1 MTVSAIQPETDGEQ
15 PARSSVDTSIQPKA
29 TTELVP
35 ARMLNEFAYCP
46 RLCYLEWVQGEFAH
60 SEDTL
65 DGRFQH
71 RRVDRPSGDLRE
83 ADSADDT
90 VIHAR
95 SVLLSDERLGA
106 IARIDLVEAQGKRAT
121 PVDYKRGTVPNVPE
135 GAYEPER
142 AQLCVQGLLL
152 RAHGYECE
160 EGIIYFVASKRRVR
174 IPFDDGLVA
183 RTLELMDGA
192 RDMSSLGEMPPPL
205 EDSPKCPRCSL
216 VGICLPD
223 EVSFLKGSSYIVKP
237 DDVRRLMPARDDAL
251 PMYVQAQGAIVGKS
265 GDNLTVKVKGAVVS
279 KTRMLDVSSLSIFGN
294 AQVTAQAARELLDRG
309 IPICHFSYGG
319 WLKGVTWGMGHK
331 NVDLR
336 IHQFAAADDKIRSVA
351 IARDLVIAKLRN
363 SRVMLRRNHPDP
375 PKHALK
381 EMMRLSRNARNAD
394 SLQTLLGI
402 EGAAA
407 SVYFANF
414 GDMLRPDRTA
424 FDFRTRNRRPPRDPV
439 NAVLSFL
446 YSMLIKQVLVS
457 AIAVGFDPYLGF
469 YHQPKYGKPALA
481 LDLAEEFRPIVADS
495 AALTLFNNS
504 ELDEADFIQRSGAV
518 ALTQSGR
525 KAVIRAFERRLDTLI
540 THPLFGYSISYRRIM
555 EVQARLLG
563 RHVLGELPKYPA
575 FTTR

>member
-1 MTVSAIQPETDGEQ
+1 MTTTVLEPNVQ
-15 PARSSVDTSIQPKA
+15 
-29 TTELVP
+29 TELVP

-71 RRVDRPSGDLRE
+71 RRVDRPSGNLPD
-83 ADSADDT
+83 ADSADDA

-95 SVLLSDERLGA
+95 SVLLSDESLGA

-121 PVDYKRGTVPNVPE
+121 PVDYKRGRVPNVPE

-142 AQLCVQGLLL
+142 VQLCVQGLLL
-152 RAHGYECE
+152 RAHGYDCN

-174 IPFDDGLVA
+174 VRFNDELVS
-183 RTLELMDGA
+183 RTLELMNGA
-192 RDMSSLGEMPPPL
+192 RAMSESSEMPPPL

-223 EVSFLKGSSYIVKP
+223 EVSFLKGSSHIVRP

-251 PMYVQAQGAIVGKS
+251 PMYVQAQGAMVGKS

-279 KTRMLDVSSLSIFGN
+279 KTRMLDVSSVSIFGN

-309 IPICHFSYGG
+309 IPICHFTYGG

-336 IHQFAAADDKIRSVA
+336 IHQFAAAGDKTRSVA

-375 PKHALK
+375 PEHALK
-381 EMMRLSRNARNAD
+381 EMMRLSRNARKAD

-414 GDMLRPDRTA
+414 GDMLRSERTA

-446 YSMLIKQVLVS
+446 YSMLIKQVFVS

>member
-1 MTVSAIQPETDGEQ
+1 MTTIV
-15 PARSSVDTSIQPKA
+15 IQPKP

-71 RRVDRPSGDLRE
+71 RRVDRPSGNLDE
-83 ADSADDT
+83 ADSEDDAM
-90 VIHAR
+90 IHAR
-95 SVLLSDERLGA
+95 SVLLSDEALGA
-106 IARIDLVEAQGKRAT
+106 IARIDLVEAQGKHAT

-142 AQLCVQGLLL
+142 VQLCMQGLLL
-152 RAHGYECE
+152 RAHGYECN
-160 EGIIYFVASKRRVR
+160 EGIIYFVASKRRVS
-174 IPFDDGLVA
+174 IPFDDELVS
-183 RTLELMDGA
+183 RTLELMDSA
-192 RDMSSLGEMPPPL
+192 RSMSALDEIPPPL

-223 EVSFLKGSSYIVKP
+223 EVSFLKGSSYIIKP

-251 PMYVQAQGAIVGKS
+251 PMYVQAQGAMVGKS
-265 GDNLTVKVKGAVVS
+265 GDNLTVKIKGAVVS
-279 KTRMLDVSSLSIFGN
+279 KTRMLDVSSVSIFGN
-294 AQVTAQAARELLDRG
+294 AQVTAQATRELLDRG
-309 IPICHFSYGG
+309 IPVCHFTYGG

-336 IHQFAAADDKIRSVA
+336 MRQFAAAGDKIRSVP
-351 IARDLVIAKLRN
+351 IARDLVIAKIRN

-375 PKHALK
+375 PEHALK
-381 EMMRLSRNARNAD
+381 EMMRLARNARNAD

-414 GDMLRPDRTA
+414 GDMLRSDRTP
-424 FDFRTRNRRPPRDPV
+424 FDFKTRNRRPPRDPL

-446 YSMLIKQVLVS
+446 YSMLIKQALVS

-504 ELDEADFIQRSGAV
+504 ELDEADFIRRSGAV
-518 ALTQSGR
+518 ALTQDGR

>member
-1 MTVSAIQPETDGEQ
+1 MAAKI
-15 PARSSVDTSIQPKA
+15 IQPKS

-35 ARMLNEFAYCP
+35 ARMLNEFSYCP

-71 RRVDRPSGDLRE
+71 RRVDRESGNL
-83 ADSADDT
+83 SGPKPDDDN

-95 SVLLSDERLGA
+95 SVLLSDEELGA
-106 IARIDLVEAQGKRAT
+106 IARVDLVEAQGNRAT
-121 PVDYKRGTVPNVPE
+121 PVDYKRGTVPNIPE

-142 AQLCVQGLLL
+142 VQLCIQGLLL
-152 RAHGYECE
+152 RASGYECD

-174 IPFDDGLVA
+174 IRFDDALVA
-183 RTLELMDGA
+183 RALELMRGA
-192 RDMSSLGEMPPPL
+192 RAMSSLSEIPPPL

-223 EVSFLKGSSYIVKP
+223 EVSFLKGSSYVVKP
-237 DDVRRLMPARDDAL
+237 DDVRRMIPARDDAL
-251 PMYVQAQGAIVGKS
+251 PMYVQTQGAVVGKS
-265 GDNLTVKVKGAVVS
+265 GDNITARVKGQVIS
-279 KTRMLDVSSLSIFGN
+279 KTRLLDISSLSIFGN
-294 AQVTAQAARELLDRG
+294 AQVTAQATRELLDRG
-309 IPICHFSYGG
+309 IPICHFTYGG

-336 IHQFAAADDKIRSVA
+336 IHQFAAASDRIGSVM
-351 IARDLVIAKLRN
+351 IARELVIAKLRN
-363 SRVMLRRNHPDP
+363 SRVMLRRNHPDAP
-375 PKHALK
+375 EQALK
-381 EMMRLSRNARNAD
+381 EMMRLARNARKAD

-407 SVYFANF
+407 SVYFSNF
-414 GDMLRPDRTA
+414 GDMIRSDEAA
-424 FDFRTRNRRPPRDPV
+424 FDFRTRNRRPPKDPA

-446 YSMLIKQVLVS
+446 YSMLIKQALVS
-457 AIAVGFDPYLGF
+457 SIAVGFDPYMGF

-481 LDLAEEFRPIVADS
+481 LDLAEEFRPIIADS

-504 ELDEADFIQRSGAV
+504 ELGVGDFIRRSGAV

-540 THPLFGYSISYRRIM
+540 THPLFGYSVSYRRIM

-563 RHVLGELPKYPA
+563 RHILGELPKYPA

>member
-1 MTVSAIQPETDGEQ
+1 MTTTV
-15 PARSSVDTSIQPKA
+15 IQPKP

-35 ARMLNEFAYCP
+35 ARMLNEFAYCT

-71 RRVDRPSGDLRE
+71 RRVDRPAGNLTD
-83 ADSADDT
+83 ADFADDT

-95 SVLLSDERLGA
+95 SVLLSDEALGA
-106 IARIDLVEAQGKRAT
+106 IARIDLVEAQGKHAT

-142 AQLCVQGLLL
+142 VQLCVQGLLL

-174 IPFDDGLVA
+174 IPFNDELVA

-192 RDMSSLGEMPPPL
+192 RSMSSLDEIPPPL

-251 PMYVQAQGAIVGKS
+251 PMYVQAQGAMVGKS
-265 GDNLTVKVKGAVVS
+265 GDSLTVKVRGALVT
-279 KTRMLDVSSLSIFGN
+279 KTRMLDVSSVSIFGN
-294 AQVTAQAARELLDRG
+294 AQVTAQAVRELLDRG
-309 IPICHFSYGG
+309 IPICHFTYGG

-336 IHQFAAADDKIRSVA
+336 MRQFAAAGDRVASTA
-351 IARDLVIAKLRN
+351 IARDLVIAKIRN

-375 PKHALK
+375 PEHALK
-381 EMMRLSRNARNAD
+381 EMMRLARNARNAD

-407 SVYFANF
+407 SVYFASF
-414 GDMLRPDRTA
+414 GHLLRSDRTP
-424 FDFRTRNRRPPRDPV
+424 FDFKARNRRPPRDPV

-457 AIAVGFDPYLGF
+457 TIAVGFDPYLGF

-518 ALTQSGR
+518 ALTQKGR

>member
-1 MTVSAIQPETDGEQ
+1 MTTTV
-15 PARSSVDTSIQPKA
+15 IQPKP

-60 SEDTL
+60 SVDTL
-65 DGRFQH
+65 GGRFQH
-71 RRVDRPSGDLRE
+71 RRVDRPAGNLDNVE
-83 ADSADDT
+83 FDNDT

-95 SVLLSDERLGA
+95 SVLLSDEALGA
-106 IARIDLVEAQGKRAT
+106 IARIDLVEAQGRHTT

-142 AQLCVQGLLL
+142 VQLCVQGLLL

-160 EGIIYFVASKRRVR
+160 EGIIYFVASKRRVHV
-174 IPFDDGLVA
+174 PFDDELVA
-183 RTLELMDGA
+183 RTLELMDSA
-192 RDMSSLGEMPPPL
+192 RSMSALDEIPPPL

-251 PMYVQAQGAIVGKS
+251 PMYVQAQGAMVGKA
-265 GDNLTVKVKGAVVS
+265 GDNLTVKIKGVVVS
-279 KTRMLDVSSLSIFGN
+279 KTRMLDVSSVSIFGN
-294 AQVTAQAARELLDRG
+294 AQVTAQAVRELLDRG
-309 IPICHFSYGG
+309 IPVCHFTYGG

-336 IHQFAAADDKIRSVA
+336 MRQFAAAGEKIRSVP
-351 IARDLVIAKLRN
+351 IARDLVIAKIRN

-375 PKHALK
+375 PEHALK
-381 EMMRLSRNARNAD
+381 EMMRLARNARNAD

-414 GDMLRPDRTA
+414 GDMLRSDRTP
-424 FDFRTRNRRPPRDPV
+424 FDFKTRNRRPPRDPV

-446 YSMLIKQVLVS
+446 YSMLIKQALVS

-504 ELDEADFIQRSGAV
+504 ELDETDFIQRSGAV
-518 ALTQSGR
+518 ALTQAGR